1 MSKYLRRFIN
11 HIDDLTGIKGY
22 SLRANNKDYKVINV
36 SPGPAQINSKII
48 NKIQNDLSNNYSYGV
63 TPLEMSHRSPE
74 FLQILD
80 NVNNKLR
87 KFLKIPENFDILW
100 TQGGGHG
107 QFSAIPLNM
116 KNIPNMK
123 GNYLVTGTWSGRA
136 FNESKKFIDT
146 SNSLENN
153 KEVLSLTLNDIP
165 EKIDL
170 KKKGY
175 YYLCSNETVNGTEFR
190 EDGIPYPSRNQLNG
204 SKLFVDMSSD
214 LCTKVVKWNKID
226 MAFACTSK
234 NLGIAGANVTII
246 RKDLLEHIKKFD
258 KNDIPGILD
267 WNIYKNTNSLY
278 NTPAIFNIY
287 IIEKILDYYIDDL
300 WGIENIETLSK
311 TKAECVYNLMDDSL
325 LYKPLVTNKKVRS
338 NINIPFIIESEE
350 IRDKFLEYTFMNNIV
365 GFRTK
370 TPFVYGDYKLI
381 EPLRISLYNGISVK
395 DTLHLVE
402 VMKNFEQIYLKTK
415 NI

>member
-1 MSKYLRRFIN
+1 MN
-11 HIDDLTGIKGY
+11 HINDLTGIKGY
-22 SLRANNKDYKVINV
+22 CLRANNKDYKVINV

-48 NKIQNDLSNNYSYGV
+48 NKIQHDLSNNFSHGV
-63 TPLEMSHRSPE
+63 TPFEMSHRSPE

-116 KNIPNMK
+116 RNIPNIK
-123 GNYLVTGTWSGRA
+123 GNYLVTGTWSERA
-136 FNESKKFIDT
+136 FNEAKKFIDT

-153 KEVLSLTLNDIP
+153 KENLSLTLNDIP
-165 EKIDL
+165 EKINFNRDVF
-170 KKKGY
+170 Y
-175 YYLCSNETVNGTEFR
+175 HYLCSNETVNGIEFR
-190 EDGIPYPSRNQLNG
+190 EDGIPYPSRVQLN
-204 SKLFVDMSSD
+204 SAKLFVDMSSD

-234 NLGIAGANVTII
+234 NLGIAGANVVII
-246 RKDLLEHIKKFD
+246 RKDLLNFIKRYD
-258 KNDIPGILD
+258 KNNIPGILD
-267 WNIYKNTNSLY
+267 WNLYKNTNSLY

-287 IIEKILDYYIDDL
+287 IIEKILDYYIDEL
-300 WGIENIETLSK
+300 LGIENIENLSK
-311 TKAECVYNLMDDSL
+311 TKAEYIYSLMDNSL

-338 NINIPFIIESEE
+338 NINIPFIIENKK
-350 IRDKFLEYTFMNNIV
+350 IREKFLEYTFMNNIV

-370 TPFVYGDYKLI
+370 TPFVYSDYGLI

-395 DTLHLVE
+395 DTLHIVE
-402 VMKNFEQIYLKTK
+402 VMKDFEQIYLKA
-415 NI
+415 